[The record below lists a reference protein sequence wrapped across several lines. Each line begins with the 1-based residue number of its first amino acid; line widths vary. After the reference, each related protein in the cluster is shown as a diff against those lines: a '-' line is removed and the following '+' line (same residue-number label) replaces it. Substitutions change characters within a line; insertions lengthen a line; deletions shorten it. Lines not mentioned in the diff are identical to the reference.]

1 MKRYPLTPAPDSSV
15 SASVKGKVFMR
26 QLYATSAPYLDPAAV
41 SAAAA
46 AAVAAA
52 AAEAA
57 SAAATFAR
65 AESLVA
71 AAARDFAR
79 AADPFPAAAAA
90 AEAAAVAVAAAA
102 CARSVARSVAR
113 VVISSTQDTLGRGR
127 RRRRKVLRVGQLAV
141 GTYLSSVLTRVWRLR
156 QRLRLDRQLL
166 PRATPRDGLVHQP
179 SLFGQWVRWKR
190 ECTCGDGFFTC
201 KCGRRSGQF

>member
-1 MKRYPLTPAPDSSV
+1 M
-15 SASVKGKVFMR
+15 
-26 QLYATSAPYLDPAAV
+26 
-41 SAAAA
+41 
-46 AAVAAA
+46 AAA

-102 CARSVARSVAR
+102 CARSVARSIAR

-156 QRLRLDRQLL
+156 QRLRLDRQRL
-166 PRATPRDGLVHQP
+166 PRATPRNGLVHQP

-190 ECTCGDGFFTC
+190 ECNCGLGLYTC
-201 KCGRRSGQF
+201 KWLASGQFCGHRSGQF